1 MTVSSQ
7 TYRNNRKGFYTDF
20 CVESTPIGA
29 IVPTFNVE
37 SNAYALNYSKSADER

>member
-7 TYRNNRKGFYTDF
+7 SYRNTRKGFYTDF

-29 IVPTFNVE
+29 IVPSLKTE
-37 SNAYALNYSKSADER
+37 